1 MCDMTSS
8 FLTNTIVSFSLW
20 HLGLSH
26 VWYETITHL
35 WHTHRKD
42 DNVNHYQ
49 LNFCCDCLCADFNRW
64 SWCQNAIIICKLELK
79 TPEYTPTHP
88 SLSATC
94 TRVSCGS
101 IVCFWRRVRDCAEIP
116 RRPCRRR
123 AAHGVR
129 IQTRGV
135 DDDCFDYFKISLV
148 SLVEGLCSLDSSLR
162 CYVFR
167 KKKYLKEKKQLLQSL
182 IPSPSPSICIPM
194 CTLYTY
200 TNTYM
205 LRFSSS
211 GFSGSKTGCWCQ
223 VDSSSVYAQ

>member
-1 MCDMTSS
+1 MCGMKLSHIYDTRTEKMTMSIIINWIFVVIACAQILIVEVGVRMQSS
-8 FLTNTIVSFSLW
+8 FANWSSRL
-20 HLGLSH
+20 LS
-26 VWYETITHL
+26 
-35 WHTHRKD
+35 
-42 DNVNHYQ
+42 
-49 LNFCCDCLCADFNRW
+49 
-64 SWCQNAIIICKLELK
+64 
-79 TPEYTPTHP
+79 THP
-88 SLSATC
+88 HTPPWVPESVRTC
-94 TRVSCGS
+94 TRVSCAS